1 MLWRHPNLVSA
12 NQSMRPIIVLLLLF
26 VLSCVPALAQQ
37 ARIELGKS
45 PVPINTYY
53 TVSIRLQDQQL
64 KDYSP
69 FPEIEGFKKSNR
81 FSSTKTVI
89 AGGKTTTVLTIT
101 QNYAALA
108 EGDFELKPF
117 SMTVNGQVLQS
128 QGMKIRV
135 APMTTVSPQG
145 PDLLIPQ
152 QPEQGEER
160 PQEYVDQDDNAFLTL
175 YTDKKEV
182 YVGEGL
188 NIVLYFYLAEDDQRL
203 LDFHDFGNQITGI
216 LRQLKQP
223 NAWEEV
229 FEIDEVTPEQVLV
242 QGKPYLRFR
251 LYEAVLYPLTTEPLH
266 FPKLSLRMIKY
277 KVAANPTLLEDR
289 LEGYKTFF
297 AREHNIPVKEL
308 PPHPLRDVVPVGE
321 YTLRERLSN
330 QSVPVNRS
338 FHYVFELE
346 GEGNLAAI
354 MPPSLPATGTLDFYP
369 PDLQQDITLR
379 AGHVRGVKRFTY
391 SVLGRVPGT
400 YSLTDNFKLIYFN
413 PATAT
418 YDTLRSE
425 LSINITG
432 AAEAGTMVLARDL
445 GPFYKI
451 IENEDHTLVSIY
463 KEEDIK
469 RYTNM
474 VLLVLLAVS
483 GFIFLKYRKVK

>member
-1 MLWRHPNLVSA
+1 
-12 NQSMRPIIVLLLLF
+12 MRLTIVFVLLYLF
-26 VLSCVPALAQQ
+26 ALVPVLAQQ

-45 PVPINTYY
+45 PVPINTYF

-69 FPEIEGFKKSNR
+69 FPDIEGFKKSNK

-117 SMTVNGQVLQS
+117 TMKVNGQNLQS
-128 QGMKIRV
+128 AGMRIKV
-135 APMTTVSPQG
+135 APMATVSPQG
-145 PDLLIPQ
+145 PDLPNLLIPQ

-160 PQEYVDQDDNAFLTL
+160 PQEYVDQEDNAFLTL
-175 YTDKKEV
+175 YTDKNEV

-188 NIVLYFYLAEDDQRL
+188 NIVLYFYLAEEDQRL

-229 FEIDEVTPEQVLV
+229 FEIDEVTPEQVTV

-251 LYEAVLYPLTTEPLH
+251 LYEAVLYPLTTEPLQ
-266 FPKLSLRMIKY
+266 FPQLSLRMIKY
-277 KVAANPTLLEDR
+277 KVAVNPTMQEDR
-289 LEGYKTFF
+289 LEGYKNFF
-297 AREHNIPVKEL
+297 ARERIIPVKEL
-308 PPHPLRDVVPVGE
+308 PPHPLRDVVPVGR
-321 YTLRERLSN
+321 YTLREGLS
-330 QSVPVNRS
+330 SKTVPLNKS
-338 FHYVFELE
+338 FTYLFELE
-346 GEGNLAAI
+346 GEGNLDAI
-354 MPPSLPATGTLDFYP
+354 MPPAPVTSGTLDFYS
-369 PDLQQDITLR
+369 PDLRQDITR
-379 AGHVRGVKRFTY
+379 MAGRVQGVKRFAY

-400 YSLTDNFKLIYFN
+400 YNLGDDFQWIYFN
-413 PATAT
+413 PTTAT
-418 YDTLRSE
+418 YDTLRSK
-425 LSINITG
+425 LSVTVTG
-432 AAEAGTMVLARDL
+432 IADANTMILARDL

-451 IENEDHTLVSIY
+451 IENEDHALVSLY

-483 GFIFLKYRKVK
+483 GFIFLKSRYIK

>member
-1 MLWRHPNLVSA
+1 MRLSFLLALLYLLV
-12 NQSMRPIIVLLLLF
+12 L
-26 VLSCVPALAQQ
+26 VPAFGQQ

-45 PVPINTYY
+45 PLPINTYF

-108 EGDFELKPF
+108 EGDYEVKPF
-117 SMTVNGQVLQS
+117 SMTVNGQILQS
-128 QGMKIRV
+128 AGMKIRV
-135 APMTTVSPQG
+135 GPMAAVSPQG
-145 PDLLIPQ
+145 PDLVIPQ
-152 QPEQGEER
+152 QPEQSEEQ
-160 PQEYVDQDDNAFLTL
+160 PQEYVDQEDNAFLTL

-188 NIVLYFYLAEDDQRL
+188 NIVLYFYLAEEDQRL

-229 FEIDEVTPEQVLV
+229 FEIDEVTPEQVEV

-251 LYEAVLYPLTTEPLH
+251 LYEAVLYPLTTEPLR
-266 FPKLSLRMIKY
+266 FPKLSLRMLKY
-277 KVAANPTLLEDR
+277 KVAVNPTLLEDR

-297 AREHNIPVKEL
+297 ARERIIPVKEL

-321 YTLRERLSN
+321 YTLREGLSSK
-330 QSVPVNRS
+330 SVPLNKS
-338 FHYVFELE
+338 FSYVFELE

-354 MPPSLPATGTLDFYP
+354 MPPSPTTTGTLDFYP

-379 AGHVRGVKRFTY
+379 AGHVQGIKRFTY

-400 YSLTDNFKLIYFN
+400 YILANDFQWIYFN
-413 PATAT
+413 PVTAT
-418 YDTLRSE
+418 YDTLKSN
-425 LSINITG
+425 LSVTVTG
-432 AAEAGTMVLARDL
+432 IADADNMVLARDL

-451 IENEDHTLVSIY
+451 MENEDHTLVSIY
-463 KEEDIK
+463 QNEAIK
-469 RYTNM
+469 RYTNII
-474 VLLVLLAVS
+474 LLVLLALS
-483 GFIFLKYRKVK
+483 GFIFLKNRKIK

>member
-1 MLWRHPNLVSA
+1 
-12 NQSMRPIIVLLLLF
+12 MRYTLLLAVLYLF
-26 VLSCVPALAQQ
+26 AWLPAVAQE

-45 PVPINTYY
+45 PVPINTYF
-53 TVSIRLQDQQL
+53 TVSIRLQDQTL

-101 QNYAALA
+101 QNYAPLA

-117 SMTVNGQVLQS
+117 SMSVNGQAVPS
-128 QGMKIRV
+128 AGMKIKV
-135 APMTTVSPQG
+135 GPMATVSPQS
-145 PDLLIPQ
+145 PDPLIIPQ
-152 QPEQGEER
+152 QPAQGDEPL
-160 PQEYVDQDDNAFLTL
+160 PQEYVDQEDNAFLTL

-188 NIVLYFYLAEDDQRL
+188 NIVLYFYLAEEDQRL

-229 FEIDEVTPEQVLV
+229 FEIDEVSPEQVTV
-242 QGKPYLRFR
+242 QGKPFLRFR
-251 LYEAVLYPLTTEPLH
+251 LYEAVLYPLTTEPLQ
-266 FPKLSLRMIKY
+266 FPKLSLRMLKY
-277 KVAANPTLLEDR
+277 KMAVNPTLLEDR

-297 AREHNIPVKEL
+297 ARERSIPVKEL
-308 PPHPLRDVVPVGE
+308 PPHPLRDVVPVGQ
-321 YTLRERLSN
+321 YTLRERLSA
-330 QSVPVNRS
+330 QTVPLSKS
-338 FHYVFELE
+338 FSYVFELE

-354 MPPSLPATGTLDFYP
+354 MAPKPSTSGPLDFYP
-369 PDLQQDITLR
+369 PDLQQDITLN

-400 YSLTDNFKLIYFN
+400 YNLADEFRWIYFN
-413 PATAT
+413 PISAS
-418 YDTLRSE
+418 YDTLRSD
-425 LSINITG
+425 LSVTVTG
-432 AAEAGTMVLARDL
+432 TAEAGNIVLARDL

-451 IENEDHTLVSIY
+451 IENEDHTLVSLY

-469 RYTNM
+469 RYTNGI
-474 VLLVLLAVS
+474 LLLLLAVS
-483 GFIFLKYRKVK
+483 GFVFLKYRKVK

>member
-1 MLWRHPNLVSA
+1 
-12 NQSMRPIIVLLLLF
+12 MRYTLLLAVLYLF
-26 VLSCVPALAQQ
+26 AWLPAVAQQ

-45 PVPINTYY
+45 PVPINTYF

-89 AGGKTTTVLTIT
+89 AGGKTTSVLTIT

-117 SMTVNGQVLQS
+117 TMTVNGQTLQS
-128 QGMKIRV
+128 SGIKIKV
-135 APMTTVSPQG
+135 GPMTAVSPQS
-145 PDLLIPQ
+145 PDPLVIPQ
-152 QPEQGEER
+152 QPAQTDEPL
-160 PQEYVDQDDNAFLTL
+160 PQEYVDQEDNAFLTL

-188 NIVLYFYLAEDDQRL
+188 NIVLYFYLAQEDQRL

-229 FEIDEVTPEQVLV
+229 FEIDEVTPEQVIV

-251 LYEAVLYPLTTEPLH
+251 LYEAVLYPLTTEPLQ
-266 FPKLSLRMIKY
+266 FPKLSLRMLKY
-277 KVAANPTLLEDR
+277 KMAVNPTLLEDR

-297 AREHNIPVKEL
+297 ARERIIPVKEL
-308 PPHPLRDVVPVGE
+308 PPHPLRDMVPVGV
-321 YTLRERLSN
+321 YTLREGLSSK
-330 QSVPVNRS
+330 SVPLNKS
-338 FHYVFELE
+338 FSYLFELE

-354 MPPSLPATGTLDFYP
+354 MAPKPNTSGPLDFFS
-369 PDLQQDITLR
+369 PDLRQDIILS
-379 AGHVRGVKRFTY
+379 AGHVRGIKRFTY

-400 YSLTDNFKLIYFN
+400 YNLADDFQWIYFN
-413 PATAT
+413 PVTVT
-418 YDTLRSE
+418 YDTLRSA
-425 LSINITG
+425 LSVTVTG
-432 AAEAGTMVLARDL
+432 SAEPGSMVLARDL

-451 IENEDHTLVSIY
+451 IENEDHTLVSLY

-474 VLLVLLAVS
+474 ILMVLLVGS
-483 GFIFLKYRKVK
+483 GIIFFTFRSKK